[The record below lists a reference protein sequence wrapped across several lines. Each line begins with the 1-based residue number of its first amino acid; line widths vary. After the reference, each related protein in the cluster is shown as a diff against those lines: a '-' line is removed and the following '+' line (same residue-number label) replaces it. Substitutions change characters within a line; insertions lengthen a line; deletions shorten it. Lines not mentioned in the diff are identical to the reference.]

1 MSAPASSGLLA
12 GLDHYRAGSGK
23 PLLLIHGLGS
33 SWRVFWRMLPRLED
47 EHEVLGVDLPGF
59 GESPPL
65 PGLEVSVPA
74 LTDAVEAA
82 LDEAGFDRPLIAG
95 NSLGGWIACELARR
109 GRAAGVVA
117 ISPAGM
123 HTWREARYSAATM
136 RMGYRQGRL
145 LGPLVPLLLGNPVG
159 RTLSLYPYFGRAWA
173 VSTQDAIATYRLGAG
188 APAFLPAVDWLFSHR
203 PSGLDEIR
211 CPVTILWGTRDL
223 LNLPRQGPRWQ
234 RSIPGSVLR
243 PLDGLGHTP
252 FFDDPGVLTHA
263 ILSAPSD

>member
-1 MSAPASSGLLA
+1 VSAPPSSGRLA
-12 GLDHYRAGSGK
+12 GLDHYRAGSGE
-23 PLLLIHGLGS
+23 PVLLLHGLGS

-47 EHEVLGVDLPGF
+47 EREVLGVDLPGF

-136 RMGYRQGRL
+136 RMGHRQGRV
-145 LGPLVPLLLGNPVG
+145 LGPLVPLLLGNPFG
-159 RTLSLYPYFGRAWA
+159 RALSLYPYFGRAWA
-173 VSTQDAIATYRLGAG
+173 VSAEDAIATYRIGAG

-223 LNLPRQGPRWQ
+223 LNFPRQGPRWQ
-234 RSIPGSVLR
+234 RAIPGSELR

-252 FFDDPGVLTHA
+252 FFDDPGVLTRA